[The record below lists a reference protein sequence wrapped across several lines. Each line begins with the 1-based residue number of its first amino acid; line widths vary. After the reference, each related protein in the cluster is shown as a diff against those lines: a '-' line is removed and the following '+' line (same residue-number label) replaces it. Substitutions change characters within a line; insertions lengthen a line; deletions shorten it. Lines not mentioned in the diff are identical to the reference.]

1 MLRFL
6 VVGALLAA
14 VSAHEL
20 DEATWGQLLREQGF
34 SDDDIEV
41 FVQVIYYSLIRG
53 VLKMSHYRKR
63 FSIKN

>member
-14 VSAHEL
+14 VSAHDL

-41 FVQVIYYSLIRG
+41 FVQVILLIDKRG
-53 VLKMSHYRKR
+53 TKIEPLKKA
-63 FSIKN
+63 ILN

>member
-53 VLKMSHYRKR
+53 VLKMSH
-63 FSIKN
+63 